1 MMSTRHE
8 DAGVVELFRSA
19 SGRLPP
25 AYLSW
30 DNQEDI
36 YSPGVAT
43 QDSKLQPEDHPAAR
57 TDHSTVR
64 ELPSPPSSAYR
75 DIEAH

>member
-1 MMSTRHE
+1 MMSARHE
-8 DAGVVELFRSA
+8 DAGLIELFRSA

-36 YSPGVAT
+36 YSPGVET
-43 QDSKLQPEDHPAAR
+43 QDSKSQPEDDPVAR
-57 TDHSTVR
+57 ADYSTVR
-64 ELPSPPSSAYR
+64 ELPSPPSSPYR